1 MVKYNPENK
10 MFLIER
16 KAIDSATR
24 KLQKLLGNNLITVA
38 VFGSRVRGDF
48 TEESDF
54 DVLVVVKNRTFDI
67 IMKVN
72 DIFGKEENKTGVTF
86 SAVIKQMETFE
97 KEKRFN
103 TPFYQNIKKEG
114 VVFYG
119 RA

>member
-1 MVKYNPENK
+1 
-10 MFLIER
+10 MFVIEK
-16 KAIDSATR
+16 KAIDRATR
-24 KLQKLLGNNLITVA
+24 RLQKLLGNNLITVA

-54 DVLVVVKNRTFDI
+54 DVLVVVKNRTLDI

-72 DIFGKEENKTGVTF
+72 EIFSREENKAGVSF
-86 SAVIKQMETFE
+86 SAVIKQMEIFE

-114 VVFYG
+114 IVFYG

>member
-1 MVKYNPENK
+1 
-10 MFLIER
+10 MFDIER
-16 KAIDSATR
+16 KAVDRATR

-38 VFGSRVRGDF
+38 AFGSRARGDF

-54 DVLVVVKNRTFDI
+54 DVLVIVKKRTLDTI
-67 IMKVN
+67 IKVN
-72 DIFGKEENKTGVTF
+72 DIFSREEDKAGVIF
-86 SAVIKQMETFE
+86 SAVIKQMEAFE
-97 KEKRFN
+97 EEKRFN